1 MARLN
6 FNKIPDAD
14 KADIFREISRHTGMS
29 AFAVEKDWWVVQ
41 TLSIVFKM
49 DVAKYLVFKGG
60 TSLSKA
66 WKLIDRFSEDIDLS
80 IDRSFFKMSGELT
93 RSKQSELRKKA
104 GHFTS
109 TSFFTDLK
117 SAFANKEYEV
127 SFDLIDYKDSDQDPR
142 IIEVYYPNV
151 ITAPGYLAPK
161 VQIEIGCRSLREP
174 FTNQSF
180 RSLVDDEYPDS
191 DFAQPHIIV
200 PTVNPE
206 RTFLE
211 KIFLLHE
218 EFGKPAE
225 KVRVNRL
232 SRHLYD
238 IVKLS
243 KTEFASKALSDQN
256 LYKTIVDHRY
266 KFTRVGGVDYNKHQ
280 PESIS
285 PIPTTE
291 IIELWRSDYN
301 IMLEQMIYETGPPS
315 FDEIMSDLLELKHTI
330 NNLSWKIDKVYPI
343 PIK

>member
-6 FNKIPDAD
+6 FYKIPDAD
-14 KADIFREISRHTGMS
+14 KAGIFNEISRNTGMS

-49 DVAKYLVFKGG
+49 DVAQYLVFKGG

-80 IDRSFFKMSGELT
+80 IDRSFFQMSGELT

-104 GHFTS
+104 GSFTA
-109 TSFFTDLK
+109 TSFFVALK
-117 SAFANKEYEV
+117 SGFAENGYEV
-127 SFDLIDYKDSDQDPR
+127 NFDLIDYKDSDQDPR

-151 ITAPGYLAPK
+151 IPPPGYLAPK

-174 FTNQSF
+174 FTKQSF
-180 RSLVDDEYPDS
+180 RSFVDDAYPDS

-200 PTVNPE
+200 PSVNPE

-218 EFGKPAE
+218 EFGKPPE

-238 IVKLS
+238 ISRLT
-243 KTEFASKALSDQN
+243 KTEFAPKALSDHS

-266 KFTRVGGVDYNKHQ
+266 KFARVGGVDYNNHQ
-280 PESIS
+280 PQSIN
-285 PIPTTE
+285 PIPSPQ
-291 IIELWRSDYN
+291 IIEAWRKDYN
-301 IMLEQMIYETGPPS
+301 TMLEQMIYEANPPS
-315 FDEIMSDLLELKHTI
+315 FNEIMSDLLLLKETI
-330 NNLSWKIDKVYPI
+330 NNLAWKLDKVYPS
-343 PIK
+343 PFK